1 MEPDLRLTDHLNG
14 LIMLAQV
21 SWQRATGGYAQAAR
35 IIRRIA
41 EAQQTAVRD
50 GRTGRP
56 IQLHIT
62 KDDLSK

>member
-21 SWQRATGGYAQAAR
+21 SWQCATGGYAQAAR